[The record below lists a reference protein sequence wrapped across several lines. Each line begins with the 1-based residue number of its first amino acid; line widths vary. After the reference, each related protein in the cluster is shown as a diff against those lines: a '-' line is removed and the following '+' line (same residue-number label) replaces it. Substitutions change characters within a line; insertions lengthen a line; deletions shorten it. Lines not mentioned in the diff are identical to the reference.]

1 MLFPSPSPSLEECN
15 ERLAVALQNDG
26 GRIYLDANV
35 LIHCYE
41 MSPGASEDLIKTL
54 EGYGDRVGVPIWAAR
69 ETWDFITKRSKRQP
83 LAALAGRMRRDFTAF
98 RRETTR
104 YIDDSALRGQ
114 SKDDF
119 QRELSE
125 ALDAVVAK
133 IHLVSQHEPKIDQTT
148 DRVLP
153 FIESHR
159 LPSKMR
165 PILDEAAR
173 TAPFRVAHRVPP
185 GFADAPLLGPE
196 EEDADPDA
204 AKPKGRGKTF
214 NANGDLIIWYEILE
228 DCARNEAEHLIIVT
242 KEQKTDWVYLPKK
255 VKDDQGRLQDNG
267 TGIMLPQPLLVHEA
281 KEACPS
287 LQTVSIVSVET
298 LAAIWTDQRF
308 DVARL
313 AAALQSEGDD
323 SERDAAEDETSPSR
337 ADDASEQDYVAEFRS
352 ADLNYEPS
360 DTDELGRLILDLGVE
375 GWRSKNQAVRR
386 LVPQLGN
393 LDRSQRIYVGR
404 ELAAAA
410 LAGAVEPADLFDR
423 VLVDEA
429 LGRALRSDLLIGVLA
444 QTYIDDAGE
453 PKKPAAARAITDT
466 LYAQQDNPVLRDA
479 YSAVLQR
486 LAALTR
492 EYLALP
498 ASGNRTVPLDI
509 ALQSDQLVTVTAGD
523 FPLLEV
529 DAPPS
534 RALQRSGNDAEMTVA
549 ELLDVL
555 AKEFVVPVAALTTDT
570 ASTTKVTVPE
580 TLGFVAWGPTT
591 GKYLR

>member
-1 MLFPSPSPSLEECN
+1 MLFPSPSPSLEECTQ
-15 ERLAVALQNDG
+15 RLAEALQNDG

-41 MSPGASEDLIKTL
+41 MSAGASEDLIKTL
-54 EGYGDRVGVPIWAAR
+54 ERYGDRVGVPVWAAR
-69 ETWDFITKRSKRQP
+69 ETWDFITKRSKRKP
-83 LAALAGRMRRDFTAF
+83 LASLAGRMRKDFTAF

-104 YIDDSALRGQ
+104 YIDDSALRDQ

-119 QRELSE
+119 QRELGE
-125 ALDAVVAK
+125 ALDAVVEK
-133 IHLVSQHEPKIDQTT
+133 IHLVSQHEPRVDQTT

-153 FIESHR
+153 FIEARR

-165 PILDEAAR
+165 PILDQAAR
-173 TAPFRVAHRVPP
+173 TAPFRMAHRVPP
-185 GFADAPLLGPE
+185 GFADAPPPSVDE
-196 EEDADPDA
+196 EETEPDTP
-204 AKPKGRGKTF
+204 KPRGKGKTF

-242 KEQKTDWVYLPKK
+242 KEQKEDWVYLPKK
-255 VKDDQGRLQDNG
+255 VRDDQGRLQNNG
-267 TGIMLPQPLLVHEA
+267 TGIMLPQPLLVYEA
-281 KEACPS
+281 KEVCPS
-287 LQTVSIVSVET
+287 LQTVSIVSVES
-298 LAAIWTDQRF
+298 LAGIWTTQSF

-313 AAALQSEGDD
+313 AAALQAEGDD
-323 SERDAAEDETSPSR
+323 GEREVTEEETSPSR
-337 ADDASEQDYVAEFRS
+337 ADNTSEQDYVAEFRS
-352 ADLNYEPS
+352 SDLNYEPS
-360 DTDELGRLILDLGVE
+360 DTEELGRLLLDLGVE
-375 GWRSKNQAVRR
+375 GWRLKNKAVRR

-404 ELAAAA
+404 ELASAA
-410 LAGAVEPADLFDR
+410 LAGAVEPAELFDR
-423 VLVDEA
+423 VLADGT
-429 LGRALRSDLLIGVLA
+429 LSRALRSDLLIGVLA

-453 PKKPAAARAITDT
+453 PKKPMAARPITDT
-466 LYAQQDNPVLRDA
+466 LYAKQNNPDLVDA
-479 YSAVLQR
+479 FAAVLQR

-498 ASGNRTVPLDI
+498 AGEDATISLDI
-509 ALQSDQLVTVTAGD
+509 ALQSDQLVNVTAGD
-523 FPLLEV
+523 FPLLEA

-534 RALQRSGNDAEMTVA
+534 RALQRSGNDAVMTIA

-555 AKEFVVPVAALTTDT
+555 AKEFVVPVTWLTTDT

-580 TLGFVAWGPTT
+580 TLGFVVWGPTT